1 MAKRKND
8 SEELDNRP
16 DENDQD
22 ASDEVAEKS
31 PQPIREK
38 RSNTQESDPHR
49 KSKFDALMAT
59 VNEKYKGKYMAF
71 ASDTSAFKMERI
83 PTGILAVDAITYGG
97 LPKGRIVIFWG
108 EWSSAKTFTSFKA
121 VSRAQRTCRQCLSFM
136 ARKGEAHEVIDRETG
151 EIIFTGVEADEFLSK
166 VKTMEDLENKK
177 NLSESEDALTEEEG
191 RQLHGLKIWH
201 GKSGMR
207 DREFRVDSAR
217 NIICTKC
224 GCTEGLTPVW
234 TAIEDFEPDFARMC
248 GVDLSN
254 LIIVRSEYAEQ
265 AIDISA
271 EILRS
276 GKCDLMVIDS
286 IAMLTPAKEIEESV
300 TGDAV
305 VSIRYSGT
313 IQTLPIASLCEKW
326 ERGELG
332 SGAEVRGYSQDSASF
347 GWYPL
352 NRVWRLPEGKRIFK
366 VRTKYG
372 REIRVTEDHSVFRV
386 LPVNRR
392 CVNRAKHRYRYSA
405 AVECVNGKDLRVGD
419 LMLLEDSFEC
429 GNAKTV
435 RLSDELREAACP
447 VYAASIAKES
457 YEQCKRGR
465 DPKGNWSHGSNGEFL
480 PLSVAHDEDI
490 SFSGS
495 EILYGRGSSHTI
507 SNDLP
512 SGVVGWLIG
521 FVAGDGY
528 VFRQDTGSSG
538 IRLYV
543 GDGNNARRILR
554 KISALKRFGNV
565 GIKAYRRAS
574 RMTDVQIHC
583 SPLVQVFERWFGG
596 QEARSKRLPSIVFGL
611 DEAGRRAVIE
621 GLIDSDGHRAV
632 TGNRHRLTVSTSSK
646 LLAWDVIELLKSVGV
661 IAALRKREAAYGGS
675 VEGRTIRGGE
685 SWVVDFSG
693 WSLYENA
700 GARKGS
706 GRSQIDMAAGIPVRI
721 QSIEEVR
728 TEEVFDLS
736 VAGAET
742 FVANG
747 LLVHNSAEKW
757 QQGLAARLMNK
768 ALRRWTSGQ
777 TVVDIET
784 EAGTKPTIIMINQVR
799 NKIGIIYG
807 CFSHR
812 TRVLMAD
819 GTTRRISNLVKT
831 RNPGPV
837 MSYDPST
844 GLVEPKNIVNW
855 YQNGKADKFLTVK
868 TTAPNACGYCT
879 FDATPN
885 HRVFRLDS
893 AGCPQEVAADQL
905 VVGDTM
911 LSSQVLR
918 DSSWFNDLS
927 VGSILGDGGLRMTGN
942 VCASLRMTHSA
953 AQDDY
958 LRWKVS
964 MLQEVIGGST
974 RPHVGGGLAY
984 DSTPDARLADLMR
997 DAYGSHTRKFTSS
1010 WRIPDSCGPLALAVW
1025 YMDDGTFSG
1034 SYEKWG
1040 WGKVEV
1046 CAKSMSAE
1054 QRQQAADWCEKLG
1067 AGRPTVNN
1075 HGLLWSG
1082 DRSKAFFDVV
1092 AQYIPSCMEYKLHPK
1107 LRGGYKWEPDDL
1119 ITERTELVNVTVTS
1133 IKERT
1138 DLGCAMQKYDL
1149 EIDGNHTYMV
1159 GGPGGVV
1166 VHNSPDVMPGG
1177 KGQTFAN
1184 SLVLKFRGGKKTKID
1199 DTGETVNHQ
1208 IHVKVEKSK
1217 VCPPDEQGDFVIWLR
1232 EHQGNYPGSTSEP
1245 KVVFET
1251 ALKEGIIVRDKTS
1264 YTIAGQKH
1272 ASQKSVIAALTE
1284 DELLLDATRM
1294 MIIDRM
1300 NDRRLRYA

>member
-1 MAKRKND
+1 
-8 SEELDNRP
+8 
-16 DENDQD
+16 
-22 ASDEVAEKS
+22 
-31 PQPIREK
+31 
-38 RSNTQESDPHR
+38 
-49 KSKFDALMAT
+49 
-59 VNEKYKGKYMAF
+59 
-71 ASDTSAFKMERI
+71 
-83 PTGILAVDAITYGG
+83 
-97 LPKGRIVIFWG
+97 
-108 EWSSAKTFTSFKA
+108 
-121 VSRAQRTCRQCLSFM
+121 
-136 ARKGEAHEVIDRETG
+136 
-151 EIIFTGVEADEFLSK
+151 
-166 VKTMEDLENKK
+166 
-177 NLSESEDALTEEEG
+177 
-191 RQLHGLKIWH
+191 
-201 GKSGMR
+201 
-207 DREFRVDSAR
+207 
-217 NIICTKC
+217 
-224 GCTEGLTPVW
+224 
-234 TAIEDFEPDFARMC
+234 
-248 GVDLSN
+248 
-254 LIIVRSEYAEQ
+254 
-265 AIDISA
+265 
-271 EILRS
+271 
-276 GKCDLMVIDS
+276 
-286 IAMLTPAKEIEESV
+286 
-300 TGDAV
+300 
-305 VSIRYSGT
+305 
-313 IQTLPIASLCEKW
+313 
-326 ERGELG
+326 
-332 SGAEVRGYSQDSASF
+332 
-347 GWYPL
+347 
-352 NRVWRLPEGKRIFK
+352 
-366 VRTKYG
+366 
-372 REIRVTEDHSVFRV
+372 
-386 LPVNRR
+386 
-392 CVNRAKHRYRYSA
+392 
-405 AVECVNGKDLRVGD
+405 
-419 LMLLEDSFEC
+419 
-429 GNAKTV
+429 
-435 RLSDELREAACP
+435 
-447 VYAASIAKES
+447 
-457 YEQCKRGR
+457 
-465 DPKGNWSHGSNGEFL
+465 
-480 PLSVAHDEDI
+480 VAHDEDI

-583 SPLVQVFERWFGG
+583 APLVQVFERWFGG

-706 GRSQIDMAAGIPVRI
+706 GRSQIDTAAGIPVRI

-799 NKIGIIYG
+799 NKIGIVYG
-807 CFSHR
+807 
-812 TRVLMAD
+812 
-819 GTTRRISNLVKT
+819 
-831 RNPGPV
+831 
-837 MSYDPST
+837 
-844 GLVEPKNIVNW
+844 
-855 YQNGKADKFLTVK
+855 
-868 TTAPNACGYCT
+868 
-879 FDATPN
+879 
-885 HRVFRLDS
+885 
-893 AGCPQEVAADQL
+893 
-905 VVGDTM
+905 
-911 LSSQVLR
+911 
-918 DSSWFNDLS
+918 
-927 VGSILGDGGLRMTGN
+927 
-942 VCASLRMTHSA
+942 
-953 AQDDY
+953 
-958 LRWKVS
+958 
-964 MLQEVIGGST
+964 
-974 RPHVGGGLAY
+974 
-984 DSTPDARLADLMR
+984 
-997 DAYGSHTRKFTSS
+997 
-1010 WRIPDSCGPLALAVW
+1010 
-1025 YMDDGTFSG
+1025 
-1034 SYEKWG
+1034 
-1040 WGKVEV
+1040 
-1046 CAKSMSAE
+1046 
-1054 QRQQAADWCEKLG
+1054 
-1067 AGRPTVNN
+1067 
-1075 HGLLWSG
+1075 
-1082 DRSKAFFDVV
+1082 
-1092 AQYIPSCMEYKLHPK
+1092 
-1107 LRGGYKWEPDDL
+1107 
-1119 ITERTELVNVTVTS
+1119 
-1133 IKERT
+1133 
-1138 DLGCAMQKYDL
+1138 
-1149 EIDGNHTYMV
+1149 
-1159 GGPGGVV
+1159 
-1166 VHNSPDVMPGG
+1166 SPDVMPGG

-1184 SLVLKFRGGKKTKID
+1184 SLVLKFRGGKKTKIE

-1232 EHQGNYPGSTSEP
+1232 EHQGNYPGATSEP